1 MPVTAGPTKQSSR
14 AGPLTGSRL
23 HSDPITKD
31 PTVIRKQR
39 SSRGFTL
46 VELMFVVAI
55 VGILAALAIFG
66 VKKYVTNSKTAEARN
81 TLGRISSDAAGA
93 WSKEIMVGTI
103 LGNGATAA
111 GANNLCTSSTAVPAA
126 MTSIQGAKYQS
137 STAAGVDYNTGS
149 ASAGWTCLHFSMEGP
164 QYYQYQYT
172 NSALTFSAVAKGD
185 LNGDGTVFSTFNR
198 DGMVRDGQVVL
209 SPAIVETNPDE

>member
-1 MPVTAGPTKQSSR
+1 
-14 AGPLTGSRL
+14 
-23 HSDPITKD
+23 
-31 PTVIRKQR
+31 VIRKHR

-46 VELMFVVAI
+46 VELMIVVAI

-66 VKKYVTNSKTAEARN
+66 VKRYVTNSKTAEARN

-103 LGNGATAA
+103 LANGATAA
-111 GANNLCTSSTAVPAA
+111 GANNLCTASTAVPAA
-126 MTSIQGAKYQS
+126 MTSIQGAKFQS
-137 STAAGVDYNTGS
+137 STAAGADYNTGS

-172 NSALTFSAVAKGD
+172 NASATTFSAVAKGD

-198 DGMVRDGQVVL
+198 DGVVRDGQVVL